1 MIQVFNPTKCNQW
14 LPTPPTAKLQTL
26 CALQIVVVLLL
37 HYWTCSVC
45 VVGQVVHTL
54 PEGELVWG
62 VTSLGD
68 EVYVLRPKGL
78 HDVEV

>member
-1 MIQVFNPTKCNQW
+1 
-14 LPTPPTAKLQTL
+14 
-26 CALQIVVVLLL
+26 
-37 HYWTCSVC
+37 VC

>member
-1 MIQVFNPTKCNQW
+1 LDRIGD
-14 LPTPPTAKLQTL
+14 AKECL
-26 CALQIVVVLLL
+26 CSA
-37 HYWTCSVC
+37 CA
-45 VVGQVVHTL
+45 VGQVVHTL